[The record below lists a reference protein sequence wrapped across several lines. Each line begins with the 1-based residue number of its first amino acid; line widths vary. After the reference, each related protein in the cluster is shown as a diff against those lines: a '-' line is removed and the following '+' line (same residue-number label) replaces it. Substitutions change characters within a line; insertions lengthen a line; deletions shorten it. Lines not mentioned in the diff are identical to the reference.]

1 MNAANQQVE
10 GILFEALQ
18 QPDARQRQ
26 AYLDRECASSTDLR
40 AEVERLLVLQA
51 EADRF
56 FLELGS
62 QLNQVLS
69 SAPETE
75 E

>member
-1 MNAANQQVE
+1 MNAASQQTE
-10 GILFEALQ
+10 EILFEALKQ
-18 QPDARQRQ
+18 SDARQRQ
-26 AYLDRECASSTDLR
+26 AYLDRACVGATGLR

-69 SAPETE
+69 APETKD
-75 E
+75 